1 MSIGAPRWQQPVF
14 TSFKREKSTKLVFF
28 LKETQGID
36 KQCTAAG
43 DICKIDKKNN
53 TVYASYLN
61 YYGNWYYLLC

>member
-43 DICKIDKKNN
+43 DICKID
-53 TVYASYLN
+53 
-61 YYGNWYYLLC
+61 